1 MGRPTKDPVLHA
13 LQGTKQHAST
23 RAPEDDSKSFVG
35 GRLKMPA
42 NYPPE
47 KQAVWKLLFNPLHK
61 RKTLTKADSAA
72 ATIIVEMWLRWQ
84 AVSALAAANPIV
96 EVTWR
101 DSGGTDRVKQVESPA
116 SRMATTLEHKLLA
129 ALKEFSAT
137 PASREKTKKTKEPNH
152 AAGKVMTEL
161 ERITAGIAELKEQ
174 QAAEAHRNEE
184 RDKKDAADAEVI
196 DSINL
201 EDIKI

>member
-1 MGRPTKDPVLHA
+1 MRPSKDPALHK

-23 RAPEDDSKSFVG
+23 RTQDDDSKSFVG

-47 KQAVWKLLFNPLHK
+47 KVAVWKLLFNPLQK
-61 RKTLTKADSAA
+61 RKTMTKADSAA

-84 AVSALAAANPIV
+84 AVSALASANPIV

-137 PASREKTKKTKEPNH
+137 PASREKTKKTKEPAHNP
-152 AAGKVMTEL
+152 GKVMTEL
-161 ERITAGIAELKEQ
+161 ERISAGIAELKEQ
-174 QAAEAHRNEE
+174 QAAEAQRNEE
-184 RDKKDAADAEVI
+184 RDKQADADTEAL

-201 EDIKI
+201 EEIKI

>member
-1 MGRPTKDPVLHA
+1 MRPPKDPALHA
-13 LQGTKQHAST
+13 LQGTKPHAST
-23 RAPEDDSKSFVG
+23 RTAEDDSKSFVG

-42 NYPPE
+42 NYPAE

-84 AVSALAAANPIV
+84 AVAALAAANPIV

-116 SRMATTLEHKLLA
+116 CRMATSLEHKLLA

-152 AAGKVMTEL
+152 APGKVMTEL

-174 QAAEAHRNEE
+174 QAAEAQRNEE
-184 RDKKDAADAEVI
+184 RDKKADADAEAL
-196 DSINL
+196 DLINL

>member
-1 MGRPTKDPVLHA
+1 MRPPKDPALHA
-13 LQGTKQHAST
+13 LQGTKAHAST
-23 RAPEDDSKSFVG
+23 RTQEDDSKSFVG
-35 GRLKMPA
+35 GRLKMPV

-47 KQAVWKLLFNPLHK
+47 KVAVWKLLFNPLQK
-61 RKTLTKADSAA
+61 RKTMTKADSAA

-84 AVSALAAANPIV
+84 AVSALASANPIV

-137 PASREKTKKTKEPNH
+137 PASREKTKKTKEANH
-152 AAGKVMTEL
+152 APSKVMTEL

-174 QAAEAHRNEE
+174 QAAEAQRNEE
-184 RDKKDAADAEVI
+184 RSKQDTEEL